1 MKRLFLKRTA
11 LLFVAMLA
19 AGQLSAEILNI
30 PTDGG
35 SPISTEKIDGWSINN
50 SSKFEVNTWSG
61 EGNSDGSG
69 MTTPFLQNWV
79 YRDSKLPSGT
89 WSYTVTG
96 LVANTTYTMSAL
108 VRAYNEGSSINPSG
122 VKIYAG
128 SGTSAD
134 ISTGTLIDKDGNRGR
149 YATLT
154 ATGTSNSNGELVIG
168 VKVEAN
174 KSNWVALKNVAIV
187 RGWSINSSST
197 FHVNTW
203 STEGNS
209 DGSGMTTPFLENWV
223 SSGNTLPAGTWS
235 YTVTGLSANKEY
247 TMQALVRA
255 YNTDSE
261 KDPSGVTIYAGSG
274 TSADISTGTEIPYTY
289 RDTIVKSSA
298 DEDSTIQIGN
308 PNAGRYAI
316 LTAKGTS
323 NSKGELTIGVKVT
336 AGKVNWVAMKDVIV
350 WRLEGYVDLGLPS
363 GTLWADCNVGASSPL
378 ESGNYYAWAETSAK
392 ENYDWSTYTY
402 RIESGSR
409 NLLTKYCVDGNYGTA
424 DGVTELEGSDD
435 AASVNRGTHWQM
447 PDSAQFAE
455 LINEGYTTCVWK
467 RFGSVTGLL
476 IKSKTNGNSI
486 FLPAVG
492 REVSADTIDSGMGGY
507 YWSRSLYSNDY
518 NSAGEETSGNS
529 YGARALFF
537 GSDDVN
543 IYNFSRC
550 HGLLVRPVYVP

>member
-1 MKRLFLKRTA
+1 MKKLFLKRTA

-19 AGQLSAEILNI
+19 AGQLSAEVLDI
-30 PTDGG
+30 PLHVT
-35 SPISTEKIDGWSINN
+35 SMPIEMDGWSIDNE
-50 SSKFEVNTWSG
+50 STFHVNTWST
-61 EGNSDGSG
+61 EGKSDGSG
-69 MTTPFLQNWV
+69 MTTPFLENWV
-79 YRDSKLPSGT
+79 SSGNTLPAGT
-89 WSYTVTG
+89 WKYTLKG
-96 LVANTTYTMSAL
+96 LIPNTTYTMSAL

-134 ISTGTLIDKDGNRGR
+134 ISTGTLINKDGNRGR

-154 ATGTSNSNGELVIG
+154 ATGTSNGNGELVIG
-168 VKVEAN
+168 VVVEEN
-174 KSNWVALKNVAIV
+174 KCNWVAMKNIV
-187 RGWSINSSST
+187 ISPSGWSINSSST

-235 YTVTGLSANKEY
+235 YTVTGLVANKEY

-255 YNTDSE
+255 YNTSSE

-298 DEDSTIQIGN
+298 GEDSTIHIGN
-308 PNAGRYAI
+308 QNAGRYAI

-350 WRLEGYVDLGLPS
+350 WRLEDYVDLGLPS
-363 GTLWADCNVGASSPL
+363 GTLWAACNVGAPSPF

-424 DGVTELEGSDD
+424 DGVTELESSDD

-455 LINEGYTTCVWK
+455 LINEEYTTCVWK

-476 IKSKTNGNSI
+476 IKSKMNGNSI

-492 REVSADTIDSGMGGY
+492 REVSADTIGSGVGGY
-507 YWSRSLYSNDY
+507 YWSRSLYSNDC